1 MPRWLT
7 PECTVSPTNEGE
19 LVAEVRR
26 EGEIGASVDEVWK
39 LISDFGGLIEALM
52 GVPAELQ
59 GEGIGQTRTLPTGA
73 EPMVERLE
81 LCDDATKTLQYS
93 IVSGPFPVTDY
104 LSTMKLSAI
113 GDDRTKIEWS
123 STFEPA
129 EGTSQEDAEKMV
141 AGIYKGGIAG
151 LVARFGA

>member
-1 MPRWLT
+1 M
-7 PECTVSPTNEGE
+7 
-19 LVAEVRR
+19 AEVRR

-39 LISDFGGLIEALM
+39 LVSDFGGLIEALM
-52 GVPAELQ
+52 GVPAELE

-104 LSTMKLSAI
+104 LSTMKLTAI

-141 AGIYKGGIAG
+141 AGVYKGGIAG